1 MSSTQTYCSA
11 IIPSI
16 PTICYLLVCRCLTT
30 CKRCLRPL
38 VGSENLS
45 FVTLLSFSSSWW
57 ICIWYSGRWGRSCD
71 LVSYHCPFGL
81 CIALSS
87 RKMKDRRARP
97 ETIREIRQWNLR
109 FKRKKRFSNSPPQP
123 KKMLINFYYLK
134 VSRFIMVQIFTWG
147 TWYFFALSISKHAY
161 TEMAGWKDGWMDGTL
176 PFPPTLAFA
185 SVWFAVLKSS

>member
-1 MSSTQTYCSA
+1 MYCLA

-45 FVTLLSFSSSWW
+45 FVTLLSFSSSSSWW

-87 RKMKDRRARP
+87 RKMKDHRARP

-123 KKMLINFYYLK
+123 KKCSLI
-134 VSRFIMVQIFTWG
+134 FI
-147 TWYFFALSISKHAY
+147 ISKYRDLLWFKFLLEVLDISSPWASASMHIPKWLDGR
-161 TEMAGWKDGWMDGTL
+161 MDGWMEHYLLLLLWPSLLCGL
-176 PFPPTLAFA
+176 LY
-185 SVWFAVLKSS
+185 

>member
-1 MSSTQTYCSA
+1 MYCLA

-45 FVTLLSFSSSWW
+45 FVTLLPFLLLDESVFDTQAGEVGVVISFLTIVHLGCALHYHLERWKTTEPDLRRYEKYDNE
-57 ICIWYSGRWGRSCD
+57 IWD
-71 LVSYHCPFGL
+71 LKE
-81 CIALSS
+81 
-87 RKMKDRRARP
+87 RKDFQ
-97 ETIREIRQWNLR
+97 TH
-109 FKRKKRFSNSPPQP
+109 PPQP
-123 KKMLINFYYLK
+123 KKMLINFYYFK

-176 PFPPTLAFA
+176 PSPPTLAFA
-185 SVWFAVLKSS
+185 SVWFAVLMPS